1 MSQAEEVIG
10 RLASCLCEEDQV
22 GLDELR
28 GELAGRLIP
37 LLADPLAGPGVTV
50 QAAFEAAGEGFP
62 SVCAW
67 PSDAPRLAWAFGEEG
82 VGSGVCAVLGWPH
95 GRVLGD
101 ALCFECAMLAAAGVG
116 EVCLATNTAAIAEG
130 EFDEVMD
137 PVLSVIRTAHGEG
150 DECGC
155 DEECGCE
162 CDDEGCTCGHGHD
175 TQSDDACDPDSTCAC
190 GREHADQTYDDG
202 HGPDEACVC
211 GHDHGEGACGEDD
224 DCCDAELAVS
234 VALECGQLTAQQLC
248 QACDVVSSAGPDYIV
263 ACTGAGPRYASP
275 EDVRLIC
282 ATVEPGVAVRATT
295 DARTVGEA
303 LALFEAGA
311 VELLCFHAAQ
321 VLVDFDRLAA
331 ELGL

>member
-10 RLASCLCEEDQV
+10 RLASCLCEGEEV

-28 GELAGRLIP
+28 DELAARLIP
-37 LLADPLAGPGVTV
+37 LLADPLAGPGATV

-62 SVCAW
+62 CVCAW
-67 PSDAPRLAWAFGEEG
+67 PSDAPRLAWAFGEED
-82 VGSGVCAVLGWPH
+82 VEANVCAVLGWPH

-101 ALCFECAMLAAAGVG
+101 ALCFECAVLAAAGVG
-116 EVCLATNTAAIAEG
+116 EVCLAANTAAIAEG

-137 PVLSVIRTAHGEG
+137 PVLSVIRTAHGDG
-150 DECGC
+150 D
-155 DEECGCE
+155 GCE
-162 CDDEGCTCGHGHD
+162 CGEDGCDCGGHV
-175 TQSDDACDPDSTCAC
+175 DADGAC
-190 GREHADQTYDDG
+190 S
-202 HGPDEACVC
+202 C
-211 GHDHGEGACGEDD
+211 GHDHDADD
-224 DCCDAELAVS
+224 EDCCDAELAVS
-234 VALECGQLTAQQLC
+234 VALECGQLTAQQIC

-263 ACTGAGPRYASP
+263 ACTGAGERYASP

-311 VELLCFHAAQ
+311 VELLCPHAAQ
-321 VLVDFDRLAA
+321 ALVDFDRLAA